1 MTIMTIKKTEGPYDY
16 CRSLRLAFWFDA
28 NETQSFELLA
38 NRYGQNILLLQL
50 EILIFVFSIIH
61 QEEFMLPWLKVL
73 PWQCA
78 PLSFVKLILKKINK
92 ATIYSNIAPLRCSN
106 SSVNEYRL
114 WLFSLLENS
123 LVSGWQL
130 TFETIWDR
138 RPNE

>member
-1 MTIMTIKKTEGPYDY
+1 MCVTLTESAPMTMRT
-16 CRSLRLAFWFDA
+16 
-28 NETQSFELLA
+28 
-38 NRYGQNILLLQL
+38 
-50 EILIFVFSIIH
+50 
-61 QEEFMLPWLKVL
+61 
-73 PWQCA
+73 
-78 PLSFVKLILKKINK
+78 PLFCKINLKKINK